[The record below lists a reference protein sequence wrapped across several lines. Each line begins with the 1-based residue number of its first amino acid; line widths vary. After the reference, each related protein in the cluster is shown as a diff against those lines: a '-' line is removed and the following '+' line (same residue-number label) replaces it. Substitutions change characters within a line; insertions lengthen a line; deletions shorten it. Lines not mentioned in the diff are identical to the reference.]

1 MNPTLTLQEPYPLH
15 AFHVVIKE
23 AVEEVIRHVQAPDAL
38 VAMEFLTNMSVSAQG
53 LYDVRLPTGQI
64 RPLSLNL
71 LTVADSGERKT
82 GVHNLVA
89 EPLYEF
95 DRARTRKHEADRAQ
109 YEHEISVW
117 EHIDKGLRRRLTK
130 LTVDGKP
137 TDELCHQ
144 MAEHAA
150 SKPVKPRLRRSMR
163 QSASERAVMEALEG
177 DGESVAFVSDEGDVI
192 IQGGALDQ
200 LGVLNKAWDGA
211 QMLTMD
217 RSHGVSIVA
226 RNPRVTLSYQVQPAV
241 LNDLLRRRGDVMR
254 GSGHCARYLVAYPPS
269 TQGTRI
275 KYRLDGEFYHL
286 PKFHKRLREVLDDW
300 GRRLDAGATE
310 RTILEFAE
318 DAVRRW
324 VGLANELESSLGPD
338 GPQHDIKD
346 HISKALEITGRI
358 AALLH
363 VFSRQEGAISVDTLG
378 RAVDIVA
385 WHIGE
390 FKRIFSPDHAVPQEQ
405 ADAQPLA
412 RHLWTRYG
420 RWNRWIVPKNG
431 VLRNGPV
438 RPVSRLDAALDCL
451 IADGAVWITVGPK
464 RERYIHLNP
473 AYFAA

>member
-1 MNPTLTLQEPYPLH
+1 MNPMLTLQELYPLH
-15 AFHVVIKE
+15 AYHVVIKE
-23 AVEEVIRHVQAPDAL
+23 AMEEVIRHVQAPDAL

-53 LYDVRLPTGQI
+53 LYDVCLPTGQI
-64 RPLSLNL
+64 RPLSLNF

-95 DRARTRKHEADRAQ
+95 DRERIRKCEADLAQ
-109 YEHEISVW
+109 YEHDLSVW

-130 LTVDGKP
+130 LTRDGEP
-137 TDELCHQ
+137 TDEVCRQ
-144 MAEHAA
+144 MAERAA
-150 SKPVKPRLRRSMR
+150 SKPIKPRLRRIMR
-163 QSASERAVMEALEG
+163 QNASERAIMEALEG
-177 DGESVAFVSDEGDVI
+177 DGESVAFISDEGDVV

-217 RSHGVSIVA
+217 RSHGVSIVV
-226 RNPRVTLSYQVQPAV
+226 RNPRVTLAYKVQPAV
-241 LNDLLRRRGDVMR
+241 LAELLRRRGDVMR
-254 GSGHCARYLVAYPPS
+254 GSGHWARYLVACPTS

-275 KYRLDGEFYHL
+275 KYRLNGEFYHL
-286 PKFHKRLREVLDDW
+286 PKFHKRLREVLDKW
-300 GRRLDAGATE
+300 GRRINAGVTD
-310 RTILEFAE
+310 RIVLEFDE
-318 DAVRRW
+318 DAIRRW
-324 VGLANELESSLGPD
+324 IGLANELESSIGPD

-346 HISKALEITGRI
+346 HISKALEITGRV

-378 RAVDIVA
+378 RAVEIVA

-390 FKRIFSPDHAVPQEQ
+390 FKRIFSPDHAVPQERG
-405 ADAQPLA
+405 DAEVLA
-412 RHLWTRYG
+412 RHLWTRFG
-420 RWNRWIVPKNG
+420 RWNRWVVMKNW

-451 IADGAVWITVGPK
+451 ITDGAVSIAIGPK
-464 RERYIHLNP
+464 KERYIALNP

>member
-1 MNPTLTLQEPYPLH
+1 MSPMLTLQEPYPLH

-23 AVEEVIRHVQAPDAL
+23 SVEEVIRHVQAPDAL

-82 GVHNLVA
+82 GVHDLVA

-95 DRARTRKHEADRAQ
+95 DRARTRKYEADLAQ

-130 LTVDGKP
+130 LTRDGEP
-137 TDELCHQ
+137 IDEVCRQ
-144 MAEHAA
+144 MAERSA
-150 SKPVKPRLRRSMR
+150 SKPVKPRRRRIMR
-163 QSASERAVMEALEG
+163 QNVSVRAIMEAIEG
-177 DGESVAFVSDEGDVI
+177 DGESVAFISDEGDVV

-200 LGVLNKAWDGA
+200 LGALNKAWDGA

-226 RNPRVTLSYQVQPAV
+226 RNPRVTLSYQVQSAV

-275 KYRLDGEFYHL
+275 KYRLDGEFCHL
-286 PKFHKRLREVLDDW
+286 PKFHKRLREVLDEW
-300 GRRLDAGATE
+300 ERRINAGATE

-318 DAVRRW
+318 DAIRRW
-324 VGLANELESSLGPD
+324 VVLANELESSLGPD

-346 HISKALEITGRI
+346 HISKALEITGRV

-390 FKRIFSPDHAVPQEQ
+390 FKRIFSPDHAVPQEHG
-405 ADAQPLA
+405 DAEVLA
-412 RHLWTRYG
+412 RHLWDRYA
-420 RWNRWIVPKNG
+420 RWNRWVVPKNG

-451 IADGAVWITVGPK
+451 IAAGAVWLTIGPK
-464 RERYIHLNP
+464 KERYINLNA